1 MILRRLFE
9 GREAGTYVDV
19 GAHHPWRYSNTYW
32 FYRQGWSGL
41 NIDATPGSMDAFRRS
56 RPRDR
61 NVEAAVA
68 GNARTITFF
77 AFDEP
82 ALNTFDPAAVERAKL
97 GGYRVVGEREVLT
110 TTLAELLREH
120 LPGVEIDF
128 LSVDVEGLDAEVLE
142 SNDWDAFAPEVVL
155 AETFGQALD
164 EVQASPVARVL
175 GSRGY
180 HLLAKTANTAIF
192 IR

>member
-1 MILRRLFE
+1 MILRRQFE
-9 GREAGTYVDV
+9 GRGPGTYVDV
-19 GAHHPWRYSNTYW
+19 GAHHPWRFSNTYW

-41 NIDATPGSMDAFRRS
+41 NVDATPGSMDAFRRA

-68 GNARTITFF
+68 GVARTITFY

-82 ALNTFDPAAVERAKL
+82 ALNTFDLAAAERAKAA
-97 GGYRVVGEREVLT
+97 GYRVVEERELQT

-120 LPGVEIDF
+120 LQGGKIDF
-128 LSVDVEGLDAEVLE
+128 LSVDVEGLDAEVLA
-142 SNDWDAFAPEVVL
+142 SNDWEAFAPEVVL
-155 AETFGQALD
+155 AETLGQGLR

-175 GSRGY
+175 GGQGY
-180 HLLAKTANTAIF
+180 ELLSKTVNTAIF
-192 IR
+192 TR